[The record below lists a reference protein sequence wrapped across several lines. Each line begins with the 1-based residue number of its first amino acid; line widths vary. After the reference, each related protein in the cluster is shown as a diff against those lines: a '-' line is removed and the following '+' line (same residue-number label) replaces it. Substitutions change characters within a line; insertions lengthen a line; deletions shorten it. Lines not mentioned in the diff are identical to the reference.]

1 MAPWWSPHRWGLQ
14 RVFNLA
20 SPIVRPVV
28 NFQSERRLKNALNI
42 ADLRHAAGARM
53 HRMSFGYLDSGADD
67 EIALQRATAS
77 YANYE
82 FHYHVLR
89 GLDRPVDLST
99 EFWGGEKI
107 NLPFFPSPCA
117 CHRLFHNEGE
127 TAVATVAAEKQIP
140 FTLSTFASQNFQ
152 TVSNA
157 RAKGKLA
164 GAEEPPLVFQLY
176 VMRDR
181 DFILQ
186 MLHQA
191 VSAGF
196 QHLVLTVDLHWFGNR
211 ERDKRTGFTVPPSY
225 GFKQILGACVAP
237 AWTWD
242 FITHDP
248 YKYALMREDVDA
260 EAIASFI
267 QGMIDQRFD
276 WDDAKWLVE
285 NWAKLRPDGSC
296 AIKGVVRPDD
306 AKRAVDEA
314 GFKAIWVSNHGG
326 RQLETA
332 VPPVE
337 VLPSI
342 RAAVGPGVPI
352 VLDGGIR
359 RGNHIVK
366 ALALGAD
373 TVSIGKAYLY
383 GLGAGGTAG
392 VRKAMQILETEM
404 DTTMGLLG
412 VQSIDE
418 LKHRGADV
426 VRFNPVG
433 WAPASPHRH
442 QTTSG
447 GWMHPDSRL

>member
-14 RVFNLA
+14 KVFGLA

-28 NFQSERRLKNALNI
+28 NFTAERRLKNAVSI

-67 EIALQRATAS
+67 EIALQRATSAFE
-77 YANYE
+77 NWE
-82 FHYHVLR
+82 FHYRVLA

-99 EFWGGEKI
+99 KFWGGETIK
-107 NLPFFPSPCA
+107 LPFFPSPCA

-127 TAVATVAAEKQIP
+127 SAAAFASAEKQVP

-152 TVSNA
+152 TVADA
-157 RAKGKLA
+157 RAKGMVKA
-164 GAEEPPLVFQLY
+164 AEEPPLVFQLY
-176 VMRDR
+176 VMRDK

-186 MLHQA
+186 MLDHA
-191 VSAGF
+191 VKAGF
-196 QHLVLTVDLHWFGNR
+196 KHLVLTVDLHWFGNR

-225 GFKQILGACVAP
+225 GFKQIAGACMSP

-242 FITHDP
+242 FVTHDP

-260 EAIASFI
+260 EQIAVYI
-267 QGMIDQRFD
+267 QAMIDQKFD

-285 NWAKLRPDGSC
+285 QWASMRPDGSC
-296 AIKGVVRPDD
+296 ALKGVVRPDD
-306 AKRAVDEA
+306 AKRALDI
-314 GFKAIWVSNHGG
+314 GYKAIWVSNHGG

-337 VLPSI
+337 VLSSI

-352 VLDGGIR
+352 VMDGGIR

-373 TVSIGKAYLY
+373 TVSIGKPYLY

-392 VRKAMQILETEM
+392 VRKSLQILQTEM

-412 VQSIDE
+412 VGSVDE
-418 LKHRGADV
+418 LKQDGADLV
-426 VRFNPVG
+426 KEKFGG
-433 WAPASPHRH
+433 WALGNPHRH
-442 QTTSG
+442 RTLAG
-447 GWMHPDSRL
+447 GWTHADRSI

>member
-14 RVFNLA
+14 RVLNLA

-28 NFQSERRLKNALNI
+28 NLSSERRLANAVNI
-42 ADLRHAAGARM
+42 ADLRLAAGARM
-53 HRMSFGYLDSGADD
+53 HRMCFGYLDSGADD
-67 EIALQRATAS
+67 EIALQRATSS

-82 FHYHVLR
+82 FHYRVLR

-99 EFWGGEKI
+99 KFWGGEKI
-107 NLPFFPSPCA
+107 DLPFFPAPCA

-127 TAVATVAAEKQIP
+127 SAVAFASAEKQIP
-140 FTLSTFASQNFQ
+140 FTLSTFASQTFQ
-152 TVSNA
+152 TVSRA
-157 RAKGKLA
+157 RAKGKPA
-164 GAEEPPLVFQLY
+164 GAGEPPLIFQLY

-181 DFILQ
+181 DFLLQ
-186 MLHQA
+186 MLDHA
-191 VSAGF
+191 VKAGF

-211 ERDKRTGFTVPPSY
+211 ERDKRTGFTIPPSY
-225 GFKQILGACVAP
+225 GFKQMLGACMAP
-237 AWTWD
+237 AWAWD
-242 FITHDP
+242 FVTHDP

-285 NWAKLRPDGSC
+285 QWAKLRPEGSC
-296 AIKGVVRPDD
+296 ALKGVVRPDE
-306 AKRAVDEA
+306 AKRAIDEA

-332 VPPVE
+332 VPPLE

-342 RAAVGPGVPI
+342 RAAVGPEVPI

-373 TVSIGKAYLY
+373 TVSIGKPYLY

-392 VRKAMQILETEM
+392 VRKAIQILATEM

-418 LKHRGADV
+418 LKCDAADL
-426 VRFNPVG
+426 VRFNPG
-433 WAPASPHRH
+433 SWTPTNPHKHR
-442 QTTSG
+442 TSAG
-447 GWMHPDSRL
+447 GWSHPDSRF